1 MFKTATTHTTNA
13 RSSNGFLFQKET
25 GDSAFIQP
33 KLNIGKPGDKYEV
46 EADRVADRVVAKT
59 SESNTSFF
67 SPAPLVQKQQK
78 EEEEIQ
84 KQPEEV
90 QKKEAIAETI
100 TPVVLRNPEE
110 ETVQNNTEVE
120 VQNKTEVSDSIS
132 MKLSDHS
139 SSNLDTQKQEEEGQE
154 SEEEV
159 EVTEVQ
165 QKTKILQRKETGV
178 PTVTNSIESRIQ
190 KASGGG
196 KPMSKNVKKP
206 MESGFGA
213 DFSNVNIHTNQE
225 STSLNN
231 QISSK
236 AFTYKNNIFFN
247 QGQYQPET
255 NTGKHLLAHELT
267 HVVQQGHAVRRK
279 PEISTESA
287 KPQIQR
293 FGFNTNPLD
302 WFAEKANNLMGFRM
316 FTIVLGV
323 NPINMSSVDRSA
335 ANIMRA
341 IVEFLPGG
349 KLITDALDKYDVF
362 TDAAD
367 LMKETLDGL
376 SITGKSIKKNVDTFI
391 ADFGITDLAD
401 PVGLWND
408 AKSIITG
415 PIDSI
420 IELGKNAVA
429 GIYKIVK
436 KAILTPL
443 AILAKD
449 TNGYDLLTVVL
460 GEDPITKEAVQPTA
474 ENVIGGFMKFIG
486 QEEIWKNIQEGNAIS
501 RAWEWFQEAMSGIKT
516 IVSSIPGTIVDTI
529 KSLTWEDIIV
539 LPNVFIKIGK
549 AFVSIATDFMSWGLG
564 TVIELLKILFSV
576 VAPGV
581 LPYIEKAQGAFNK
594 ILKDPISF
602 VGNLVK
608 AAKLGFE
615 KFAANIGIH
624 LKNSLLNWL
633 MGSLASAGIYIPQ
646 ALNFKEIF
654 KFIASVLGLSWAK
667 LRIKLVKHL
676 GEPAVKAMEVGFELV
691 QILVTEG
698 PAAAWEKIMEHLTNL
713 KSLVIQEI
721 SQFVIVKV
729 VQKAIAKLVLMLNPA
744 GAVIE
749 AIISIYTT
757 ITFLIEKIKQIA
769 RVGAAIIDSI
779 SAIANGVLGAAIKKV
794 EKTLAGMLTLA
805 INFLA
810 KYAGLD
816 KIANVILKIVRK
828 LQAKVDEG
836 IDFLI
841 TWIIEKAK
849 SFLKKAVQTGAP
861 KDPKERLEVGLSK
874 AVNLVN
880 RLGESAIGIKLITP
894 ILIGV
899 KARYGFEYLRATEE
913 GGFWAIEGKVNPSGK
928 KKTQK
933 QIKKENIEK
942 LEQDIINYLNGKGK
956 YLKLGP
962 FATPNSY
969 ISSTSSGFTTTEQ
982 NKINEKGRRYGGHFE
997 GNKTL
1002 PRYTPDHQPA
1012 SKLTDYADA
1021 NPFAKKVLKKGG
1033 VKVGFRTVRLYPQDP
1048 KFNRRQGGATR
1059 GVLQKLEKLKRVIES

>member
-1 MFKTATTHTTNA
+1 MFRTATLNTTNA
-13 RSSNGFLFQKET
+13 KSSNSSLFQKEK
-25 GDSAFIQP
+25 GDGAFIQP
-33 KLNIGKPGDKYEV
+33 KLTIGKPGDRYEV
-46 EADRVADRVVAKT
+46 EADRVADTIVAKGN
-59 SESNTSFF
+59 EQSNSFF
-67 SPAPLVQKQQK
+67 SPTPLVQKK
-78 EEEEIQ
+78 PE
-84 KQPEEV
+84 EEV
-90 QKKEAIAETI
+90 QKKERTENTVQHKPLVENI
-100 TPVVLRNPEE
+100 TPLIQKQTEPTLIQEKEEQEEVQQKPEE
-110 ETVQNNTEVE
+110 VIQKKEISEDTIQQKSESN
-120 VQNKTEVSDSIS
+120 SIIPD
-132 MKLSDHS
+132 L
-139 SSNLDTQKQEEEGQE
+139 QKQEEEIQE
-154 SEEEV
+154 KEEE
-159 EVTEVQ
+159 EETPIIQE
-165 QKTKILQRKETGV
+165 KTKILQRKETGT
-178 PTVTNSIESRIQ
+178 PAITNSIESRIQ
-190 KASGGG
+190 RASGKGRPMG
-196 KPMSKNVKKP
+196 KDV
-206 MESGFGA
+206 ESGFGA
-213 DFSNVNIHTNQE
+213 DFSNVNIHTDQE
-225 STSLNN
+225 SSSLNN
-231 QISSK
+231 QINAK
-236 AFTYKNNIFFN
+236 AFTYKNNVFFGEN
-247 QGQYQPET
+247 QYQPET
-255 NTGKHLLAHELT
+255 NSGKHLLAHELT
-267 HVVQQGHAVRRK
+267 HVVQQGQAVRRK
-279 PEISTESA
+279 PKISQSA

-293 FGFNTNPLD
+293 FSFSVNPLD
-302 WFAEKANNLMGFRM
+302 WFAEKANHLMGFRM

-376 SITGKSIKKNVDTFI
+376 SITGKSIKKNVDAFI
-391 ADFGITDLAD
+391 DDFGITDLAD

-408 AKSIITG
+408 AKSIITS

-443 AILAKD
+443 AMLAKD

-486 QEEIWKNIQEGNAIS
+486 QEEIWKNIQEGNAIG

-529 KSLTWEDIIV
+529 KSLTWEDIVV

-615 KFAANIGIH
+615 KFAANIGTH

-676 GEPAVKAMEVGFELV
+676 GEPAVKAMEIGFELV

-828 LQAKVDEG
+828 LQSKVDEG
-836 IDFLI
+836 IDFVI
-841 TWIIEKAK
+841 GWIIEKAK
-849 SFLKKAVQTGAP
+849 AFLKRAAQTGAP
-861 KDPKERLEVGLSK
+861 KDPKERLDVGLSK

-928 KKTQK
+928 KKT
-933 QIKKENIEK
+933 NIEK

-982 NKINEKGRRYGGHFE
+982 NKINEKGRKYGGHFE

-1033 VKVGFRTVRLYPQDP
+1033 VKVAFRTVRLYPQDP